1 MEQRWWAPG
10 VLPGSTPH
18 RPSKVQG
25 EKGFSHP
32 PEGRADTMREEIWV
46 FLRPGDVASTLN
58 LGIGS
63 NWALI
68 YKSFK
73 VQVNDLIY
81 CASITYRT
89 KIYPLTPKGHDEL
102 GSPPDFRRQYFS
114 SSYRAVKSFEEFMHV
129 YNNIYAILFNIL
141 LLCERNGMLLEEQIH
156 AKGKINLA
164 RYAVFKCP
172 KQTRRGSEGKLFSVH
187 FFTPRQY
194 YEVPGIPESSF

>member
-32 PEGRADTMREEIWV
+32 PEGRADTMREEIGV

-73 VQVNDLIY
+73 VQVNDLIIVQVLPTEQKFTHLLQKDMMNLEVHPILED
-81 CASITYRT
+81 SISAH
-89 KIYPLTPKGHDEL
+89 LTGL
-102 GSPPDFRRQYFS
+102 
-114 SSYRAVKSFEEFMHV
+114 
-129 YNNIYAILFNIL
+129 
-141 LLCERNGMLLEEQIH
+141 
-156 AKGKINLA
+156 
-164 RYAVFKCP
+164 
-172 KQTRRGSEGKLFSVH
+172 
-187 FFTPRQY
+187 
-194 YEVPGIPESSF
+194 